1 MIKKRILCFCLAAAM
16 LLCMLPSAFAADGP
30 RLSLSSGSVD
40 PGGSVTL
47 TVSVADNPGMAT
59 CMLYFYYDTDVF
71 AVDPDT
77 DISVAADFSAVT
89 GAIGST
95 IDAAKASGRYDGKAG
110 MDGSVALLYTSSG
123 MDTTKN
129 GRCLNIRFHAAQDA
143 QPGAYEIALGYGP
156 RNNLN
161 QSGEKLIPTLSGG
174 TITVNGSGS
183 GTVIPTTPE
192 TPKSPV
198 FSDVAGTWAESFI
211 LRAAEQGLIEG
222 FPDGTYQPGSTMTRA
237 QLVTILWRA
246 AGSPKP
252 TKKASFPDLPDAWYQ
267 DAVAW
272 AEENG
277 VVNGMPDGTFQPRG
291 NVTRQQLA
299 VILHRLCG
307 TPKGMEAFFASTY
320 DSLFTDS
327 KKVHDWARDAVYW
340 ALYKEIYCGVGAAD
354 PGKTLDPLAD
364 ADRSQ
369 IAVMIVR
376 YLDKY

>member
-71 AVDPDT
+71 TVDPNRDVST
-77 DISVAADFSAVT
+77 TVEQYGLGSVMANTIAAH
-89 GAIGST
+89 
-95 IDAAKASGRYDGKAG
+95 KATGRYDGKAG
-110 MDGSVALLYTSSG
+110 LDGTLALWYSNSALDVTQ
-123 MDTTKN
+123 N
-129 GRCLNIRFHAAQDA
+129 GPMLNVTLHAKQEAKA
-143 QPGAYEIALGYGP
+143 GTYEIGLGYSP
-156 RNNLN
+156 REIQN
-161 QSGEKLIPTLSGG
+161 QVFEKLTPTLSGG
-174 TITVNGSGS
+174 TITVRGSGS

-211 LRAAEQGLIEG
+211 LKAAEKGLIEG

-246 AGSPKP
+246 HGSPKP